1 MKILCINCKPDFSYF
16 TERGLNISPTFITDE
31 TKFKLKSLYKVKN
44 SQGKMVDL
52 YTPDVESYIENRYS
66 GYTIILV
73 GYSPNH
79 YGAEIKN
86 TGGFSYP
93 NKLKN
98 GVWIATV
105 RVDDKPSNQYP
116 MHEMMHLLGYI
127 INMDFGDHVPKDFM
141 DMTPVK
147 GKWLPYYKNDY
158 KSKDP
163 FSNFNQTWENY
174 KPFLSKLNALDMAK
188 YKYFSEKEIQGLR
201 PELVEMLDKARGI
214 AGIPFKI
221 NSGFRTKEKND
232 EVGGVENSAHT
243 LGLAV
248 DLVCMTSN
256 ERFRIIQAL
265 LEAGFKRIGTG
276 KTFIHCDVD
285 KSKPQDMI
293 WLYN

>member
-1 MKILCINCKPDFSYF
+1 MSTPITK
-16 TERGLNISPTFITDE
+16 LNGKCV
-31 TKFKLKSLYKVKN
+31 KF
-44 SQGKMVDL
+44 
-52 YTPDVESYIENRYS
+52 
-66 GYTIILV
+66 
-73 GYSPNH
+73 
-79 YGAEIKN
+79 
-86 TGGFSYP
+86 
-93 NKLKN
+93 
-98 GVWIATV
+98 
-105 RVDDKPSNQYP
+105 
-116 MHEMMHLLGYI
+116 
-127 INMDFGDHVPKDFM
+127 
-141 DMTPVK
+141 
-147 GKWLPYYKNDY
+147 LPYYKNDY

-174 KPFLSKLNALDMAK
+174 KPFLSKLNAIDMAK

-285 KSKPQDMI
+285 KSKPQDVI